1 VRFSVII
8 PTCHRNADLARC
20 LERLAPGAQT
30 LPAADYEV
38 IVSDDGRASTAE
50 AMVREQFRWARWVQ
64 GPRRG
69 PAANRNCGARHAAGG
84 WLVFT
89 DDDCLPDA
97 GWLAAYSASATGD
110 ATVLEGKTNACGPR
124 PRLDMEAPV
133 NELGGC
139 LWSCNF
145 AVRADVFHDVD
156 GFDEQFPGAAMED
169 MDLHERLKKAGH
181 PVRFVPAA
189 LVRHPW
195 RLRRGTDYSRLH
207 IASVARY
214 VGKHPAVRGHFG
226 CAVQWRGLARRTVF
240 GAVQALRDFG
250 GRGFLRQLALD
261 LHWQWCLR
269 RALRRNQSEQK

>member
-1 VRFSVII
+1 MRFSVII

-30 LPAADYEV
+30 LPVADYEV

-50 AMVREQFRWARWVQ
+50 VMVREQFRWARWVQ

-110 ATVLEGKTNACGPR
+110 ATVLEGKTSACGPR
-124 PRLDMEAPV
+124 DRLDMECPL
-133 NELGGC
+133 NETGGR

-145 AVRADVFHDVD
+145 AVRRKVFETLG

-169 MDLHERLKKAGH
+169 MDLHQRLNNFGC
-181 PVRFVPAA
+181 PEQFVPSAT
-189 LVRHPW
+189 VKHPW
-195 RLRRGTDYSRLH
+195 RIRRGRAHNRVHTRSLAYFLR
-207 IASVARY
+207 
-214 VGKHPAVRGHFG
+214 KHPSQADRFKFTILIRAAAIRLIREGWHGLYEYRG
-226 CAVQWRGLARRTVF
+226 RGLP
-240 GAVQALRDFG
+240 
-250 GRGFLRQLALD
+250 RQMALD
-261 LHWQWCLR
+261 IHWLVCFWRQTR
-269 RALRRNQSEQK
+269 FSTTQ